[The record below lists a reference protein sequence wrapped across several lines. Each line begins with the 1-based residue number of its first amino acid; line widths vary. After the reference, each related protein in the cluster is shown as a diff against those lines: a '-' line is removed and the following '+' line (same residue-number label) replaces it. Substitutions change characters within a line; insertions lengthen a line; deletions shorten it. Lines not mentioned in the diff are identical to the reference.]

1 MRVDFGP
8 DGMPKAGA
16 NAKNGAVPIMENPS
30 TSSCPTS
37 CFRPVGLVIDKKKR
51 IFMTSD
57 TSGEVYAIYGA

>member
-8 DGMPKAGA
+8 DGQPKASA
-16 NAKNGAVPIMENPS
+16 SAKNGAVPIMENPN
-30 TSSCPTS
+30 TASCPMS
-37 CFRPVGLVIDKKKR
+37 CFRPVGLVIDSKKR